1 MHSIW
6 VLLYANQPSEKLQQ
20 DPRKFRQRA
29 KILEDGDLKGI
40 SESLQAMKSKPASKN
55 QLEELARLS
64 LPIKY
69 WEGKCDERL
78 PATK

>member
-64 LPIKY
+64 LPIKH